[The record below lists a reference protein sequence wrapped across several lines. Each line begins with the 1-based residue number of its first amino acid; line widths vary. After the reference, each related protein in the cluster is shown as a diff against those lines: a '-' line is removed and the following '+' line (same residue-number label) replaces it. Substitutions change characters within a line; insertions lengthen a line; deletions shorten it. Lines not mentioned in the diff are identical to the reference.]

1 MDDISLKLFEID
13 SHKLQQQG
21 RSGEENTATEDKVL
35 RNLCKGGIRPPPLT
49 LLQKGHRMHVLQA
62 FFKSDRVMQ

>member
-1 MDDISLKLFEID
+1 MDDISLKLFQID

-21 RSGEENTATEDKVL
+21 RGGEENTATEDKVL
-35 RNLCKGGIRPPPLT
+35 RNLCKTHSLT
-49 LLQKGHRMHVLQA
+49 KGAQNARTSSF